1 MIVTVCLSKGAM
13 AMARKKVIVK
23 RINAIQNLGAMD
35 VLCTDK
41 TGTLTMDHVILSSH
55 CDVVLKPDN
64 GVLALAYLN
73 SHFQTGLKNVMDR
86 AVLAHSEATHHHA
99 HIPDYAKIDE
109 IPFDFERRIMS
120 VVVRTPE
127 GKDRIISKGAP
138 EAIFPRCKNFEL
150 DGELSPM
157 EHVRIDE
164 LRHEYEQLGR
174 NGFRVLAI
182 ASKDVEPK
190 DAGYGRNDEKDL
202 ILNGYLAFLDPPKDT
217 AAAAILALRQHGVS
231 VKVVTGDNDLV
242 ARKVCSEVGLLTE
255 HTLLG
260 AQIEEMTNEELAE
273 SAERTTL
280 FARVSPAHKQRIIHA
295 LQSRRHTVGF
305 MGDGINDAPALR
317 AADVGVS
324 VDTAVDIA
332 KESADLILLE
342 KSLLVLE
349 EGVLEGRKVFANIL
363 KYIGMG
369 ASSSFGN
376 MFSVLGASIFVPYL
390 PMTPIQ
396 ILTNNLL
403 YDVSQTAI
411 PTDEVD
417 PEEIAKPRPWD
428 MGSLAKFILF
438 IGPCSSIFD
447 YTTFLIMLY
456 VFKAWAAD
464 KAALFQTGW
473 FVESLLTQTLIIHVI
488 RTRKMPFLQSRASGS
503 LIAMTAVIMSVGVL
517 IPFTPIGPYLGFT
530 TLPPL
535 YWLLLALTLLAYMLL
550 TQGVKTWLIRR
561 AWV

>member
-1 MIVTVCLSKGAM
+1 M

-99 HIPDYAKIDE
+99 HIPDYAKVDE
-109 IPFDFERRIMS
+109 IPFDFERRLMS
-120 VVVRTPE
+120 VIVRSPE

-138 EAIFPRCKNFEL
+138 EAIFPRCKHFEL

-182 ASKDVEPK
+182 ASKDMEPK
-190 DAGYGRNDEKDL
+190 DTGYGRDDEKDL

-217 AAAAILALRQHGVS
+217 AKAAIRALEQHGVS

-242 ARKVCSEVGLLTE
+242 ARKVCAEVGLPTE
-255 HTLLG
+255 HALLG
-260 AQIEEMTNEELAE
+260 AQVEEMTDEELADA
-273 SAERTTL
+273 AERTTL

-305 MGDGINDAPALR
+305 IGDGINDAPALR

-411 PTDEVD
+411 PTDAVD
-417 PEEIAKPRPWD
+417 PEQIAKPRPRD
-428 MGSLAKFILF
+428 MGSVARFVLF
-438 IGPCSSIFD
+438 IGPCSSVFD

-456 VFKAWAAD
+456 GFNAWAAD

-473 FVESLLTQTLIIHVI
+473 FVESLLTQTLIIHVM
-488 RTRKMPFLQSRASGS
+488 RTRKLPFLQSRASGT
-503 LIAMTAVIMSVGVL
+503 LIARTAVIMAVGVL
-517 IPFTPIGPYLGFT
+517 IPFSPIGPYLGFT

-535 YWLLLALTLLAYMLL
+535 YWLALGLTLLAYMLL

-561 AWV
+561 AWI